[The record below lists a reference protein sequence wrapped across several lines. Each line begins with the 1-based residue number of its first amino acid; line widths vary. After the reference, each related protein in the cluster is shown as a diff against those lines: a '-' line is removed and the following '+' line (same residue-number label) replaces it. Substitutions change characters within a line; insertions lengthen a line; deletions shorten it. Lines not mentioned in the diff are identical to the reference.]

1 MPATLALIGT
11 MYPPGR
17 ARTRALGV
25 LAAMT
30 SAGVISGV
38 LLGGLVTEVAGW
50 RWVFLMVVPPALA
63 AALAAPR
70 VLPEGRAEGAAGPP
84 DLAGGLLGSAAVML
98 LVYALTR
105 LEAPG

>member
-1 MPATLALIGT
+1 MVGVDGLALFVAGSPVAGLASATGPLVAARTVQGIGAALAVPATLALIGT

-50 RWVFLMVVPPALA
+50 R
-63 AALAAPR
+63 
-70 VLPEGRAEGAAGPP
+70 
-84 DLAGGLLGSAAVML
+84 
-98 LVYALTR
+98 
-105 LEAPG
+105 